1 MNCKNC
7 VSKIHGNYC
16 AQCGHA
22 AKLKRIDGQFVLR
35 EIEHVLHFEKGL
47 FFTIRELLI
56 RPGKSVREY
65 ISENRSRLV
74 KPIIF
79 IIVTSLIYTLMEH
92 FFHIEKGYFNMS
104 DDKAAAVKVI
114 SNWVHDHYGYA
125 NIIMGFFIACWL
137 KIFFR
142 KQDVNIFEIAIL
154 LSFVMGMGMLFLAI
168 AAFLKGV
175 TGLNLMAAAS
185 FITFAYLSWAIGQFF
200 DRNKFT
206 NYLKAGAAYAL
217 GFATFSASTW
227 IVGAG
232 YDAMMR

>member
-22 AKLKRIDGQFVLR
+22 AKLKRIDGHFVLH

-65 ISENRSRLV
+65 ISQNRNRLV

-92 FFHIEKGYFNMS
+92 FFHIEKGYFNIN
-104 DDKAAAVKVI
+104 DDKAVTVKVI
-114 SNWVHDHYGYA
+114 STWVHEH
-125 NIIMGFFIACWL
+125 
-137 KIFFR
+137 
-142 KQDVNIFEIAIL
+142 
-154 LSFVMGMGMLFLAI
+154 
-168 AAFLKGV
+168 
-175 TGLNLMAAAS
+175 
-185 FITFAYLSWAIGQFF
+185 
-200 DRNKFT
+200 
-206 NYLKAGAAYAL
+206 
-217 GFATFSASTW
+217 
-227 IVGAG
+227 
-232 YDAMMR
+232 

>member
-22 AKLKRIDGQFVLR
+22 AKLKRIDGHFVLH

-65 ISENRSRLV
+65 MSENRSRLV

-92 FFHIEKGYFNMS
+92 FFRIEKGYFNIN
-104 DDKAAAVKVI
+104 DDKAVTVKMI

-137 KIFFR
+137 KIFFK
-142 KQDVNIFEIAIL
+142 KQDVNFFEIAIL
-154 LSFVMGMGMLFLAI
+154 LSFVMGMGMLFLAV
-168 AAFLKGV
+168 AALLNGV

-185 FITFAYLSWAIGQFF
+185 LITFVYLTWAIGQFF
-200 DRNKFT
+200 DQGKFT

-227 IVGAG
+227 IVGYG